1 MNKKSDFLHRIHTP
15 LQKTLKVGESLV
27 GIGATMK
34 GIYDVGSKIYQ
45 GFQAA
50 APIAASLL

>member
-1 MNKKSDFLHRIHTP
+1 MNKKADFLDRIHTP
-15 LQKTLKVGESLV
+15 LQKALKIGETTV
-27 GIGATMK
+27 GIAATLK

-50 APIAASLL
+50 APIASALL